1 MKPIDCRSLGWSDY
15 FEGARRQAARP
26 DLLPARIIADH
37 SGSFRIDG
45 ATGPTTA
52 RLGACPP
59 PCVGDWVL
67 AEPPVGNERARIEV
81 SLVRRTELV
90 RQAAGRRTQ
99 RQTVAANI
107 DVVFV
112 VTDMCDDF
120 NLRRLERYIAAV
132 HAGGATPVIVLNKAD
147 LTPDRQGRFTRQ
159 LDPGWPVVVSS
170 AILDLGIE
178 ELRAHLGR
186 GRSAGFVGSSGV
198 GKSSLVNALMG
209 RAEQAVNHKAADG
222 RGQHT
227 TTHRQLVVLPDDDG
241 VLIDTPGMRELAL
254 WEGSGVEKVF
264 AELEDL
270 ALTCHFRN
278 CRHAEEPGCALRSA
292 VEAGELEEGRLHNWL
307 GLRRQAARQAA
318 RRDVVR
324 QRREAK
330 VNAKRIRAAQ
340 RSRRD

>member
-1 MKPIDCRSLGWSDY
+1 MKPNDCSSLGWSDY

-45 ATGPTTA
+45 AIGPTTA

-67 AEPPVGNERARIEV
+67 VEPPVGKERARIEV

-112 VTDMCDDF
+112 VTDMRDDF
-120 NLRRLERYIAAV
+120 NLRRLERYMAAV

-147 LTPDRQGRFTRQ
+147 LTPERQGRYTRQ
-159 LDPGWPVVVSS
+159 LHPAWPVVVSS
-170 AILDLGIE
+170 ALLDLGID

-198 GKSSLVNALMG
+198 GKSSLVNALLG
-209 RAEQAVNHKAADG
+209 RVEQAVNHKASDG

-227 TTHRQLVVLPDDDG
+227 TTHRQLIVLPDDGG
-241 VLIDTPGMRELAL
+241 VLMDTPGMRELAL
-254 WEGSGVEKVF
+254 WDGSGVEKVF
-264 AELEDL
+264 AELEEL
-270 ALTCHFRN
+270 AFGCRFRD
-278 CRHAEEPGCALRSA
+278 CRHAEEPGCALWSA
-292 VEAGELEEGRLHNWL
+292 VEAGELEEGRLHSWL

-318 RRDVVR
+318 RRDVVK
-324 QRREAK
+324 RRKEAR

-340 RSRRD
+340 RSFKD